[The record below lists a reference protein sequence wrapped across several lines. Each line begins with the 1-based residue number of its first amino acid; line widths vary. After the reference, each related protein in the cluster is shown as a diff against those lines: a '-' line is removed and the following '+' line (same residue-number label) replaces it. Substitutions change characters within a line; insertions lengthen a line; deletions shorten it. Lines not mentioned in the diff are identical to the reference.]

1 MRQAADPRE
10 VTYDT
15 TFAERTLR
23 VTAALSIEYVE
34 GAWSKGAWTDFP
46 RPRIVPHDGPVAA
59 FGRADPSTDTEVR
72 MKTSDRNLRRATAV
86 AGIVC
91 LVGSGVLAVL
101 RVPAFAP
108 AHAQAP
114 PASSVQVA
122 PGVVS
127 PGATADEADMT
138 RRPSGI
144 DAEFI
149 DKAGIVGK
157 TELQASQLALDRSSN
172 PGVKA
177 FARRMIDDHVRMTAE
192 LRRLGAQKGL
202 PVQTRMLVDPAVNA
216 LRSKNGHA
224 FDKGYIELAGPNAHD
239 AAIRL
244 YSAEAR
250 DGHDRQLRAFAA
262 NALPTLKAHLSAARA
277 LERAIA
283 AAH

>member
-1 MRQAADPRE
+1 
-10 VTYDT
+10 
-15 TFAERTLR
+15 
-23 VTAALSIEYVE
+23 
-34 GAWSKGAWTDFP
+34 
-46 RPRIVPHDGPVAA
+46 
-59 FGRADPSTDTEVR
+59 
-72 MKTSDRNLRRATAV
+72 MKTNDGNLRRSAAF
-86 AGIVC
+86 AGIAC
-91 LVGSGVLAVL
+91 LLASGVLAVF
-101 RVPAFAP
+101 RAPAFAP

-114 PASSVQVA
+114 RASSVHVA
-122 PGVVS
+122 PGVVR
-127 PGATADEADMT
+127 PGETADEADLT
-138 RRPSGI
+138 RRPSGV

-202 PVQTRMLVDPAVNA
+202 PVQTRMLVDPAVTA
-216 LRSKNGHA
+216 LRSKNGRD

-244 YSAEAR
+244 YAAEAR
-250 DGHDRQLRAFAA
+250 DGHDSQLRAFAA
-262 NALPTLKAHLSAARA
+262 NTLPTLKAHLSAARA

-283 AAH
+283 AAR